1 MKSARELFEELGYD
15 LVETAPYMMY
25 YYNEENEV
33 HIWFYNNRK
42 TIEIV
47 NEFTLD
53 ILQAINQQVNEL
65 GWYREND
72 YNNLKIHY
80 EIKPS
85 FTKRKL
91 KELQQERDLYKEV
104 IEEVREYIE
113 KYRYITDKVTDEDS
127 LYYGQYITMY
137 AFNDDNVMELLQIL
151 DKVIGD
157 NK

>member
-1 MKSARELFEELGYD
+1 MKSARELFEELGYN

-33 HIWFYNNRK
+33 HIWFYNNSK

-65 GWYREND
+65 GWYRKND
-72 YNNLKIHY
+72 NDNLKISY

-85 FTKRKL
+85 FTTRKI

-104 IEEVREYIE
+104 IEELREYIE
-113 KYRYITDKVTDEDS
+113 DWLFDAGGNGASMTYED
-127 LYYGQYITMY
+127 I
-137 AFNDDNVMELLQIL
+137 NELLQIL

-157 NK
+157 DK

>member
-1 MKSARELFEELGYD
+1 MKSARELFEELGFD
-15 LVETAPYMMY
+15 LVETTPYMMY
-25 YYNEENEV
+25 YHNEENDV
-33 HIWFYNNRK
+33 YIWFYNNSK

-53 ILQAINQQVNEL
+53 ILQVINKQVNEL

-72 YNNLKIHY
+72 YNNLKISY

-85 FTKRKL
+85 FTTRKI

-104 IEEVREYIE
+104 IEEIRGYIE
-113 KYRYITDKVTDEDS
+113 DWLFDAGGNGASMTYKDI
-127 LYYGQYITMY
+127 
-137 AFNDDNVMELLQIL
+137 NELLQIL

-157 NK
+157 DK

>member
-1 MKSARELFEELGYD
+1 MKSARELFEELGYN
-15 LVETAPYMMY
+15 LVETTPYMMY

-33 HIWFYNNRK
+33 HIWFYNNSK

-65 GWYREND
+65 GWYGKND
-72 YNNLKIHY
+72 NDNLKISY

-85 FTKRKL
+85 FTTRKI

-104 IEEVREYIE
+104 IEEIRGYIE
-113 KYRYITDKVTDEDS
+113 DWLFDAGGNGASMTYKDI
-127 LYYGQYITMY
+127 
-137 AFNDDNVMELLQIL
+137 NELLQIL

-157 NK
+157 DK

>member
-1 MKSARELFEELGYD
+1 MKSARELFEELGYN

-25 YYNEENEV
+25 YYNEENDV
-33 HIWFYNNRK
+33 YIWFYNNSK

-53 ILQAINQQVNEL
+53 ILQVINKQVNEL

-72 YNNLKIHY
+72 YNNLKISY

-85 FTKRKL
+85 FTTRKI

-104 IEEVREYIE
+104 IEEIRGYIE
-113 KYRYITDKVTDEDS
+113 DWLFDAGGNGASMTYKDI
-127 LYYGQYITMY
+127 
-137 AFNDDNVMELLQIL
+137 NELLQIL

-157 NK
+157 DK

>member
-1 MKSARELFEELGYD
+1 MKSAKELFEELGFD
-15 LVETAPYMMY
+15 LVETTPYMMY
-25 YYNEENEV
+25 YHNEENDV
-33 HIWFYNNRK
+33 YIWFYNNSK

-53 ILQAINQQVNEL
+53 ILQVINKQVNEL

-72 YNNLKIHY
+72 YNNLKISY

-85 FTKRKL
+85 FTTRKI

-113 KYRYITDKVTDEDS
+113 DWLLDAGGNGASMTYED
-127 LYYGQYITMY
+127 I
-137 AFNDDNVMELLQIL
+137 NELLQIL

-157 NK
+157 GK